1 MDATPYLEPRPGPRP
16 VFDHLADRAD
26 RPRFMIQGGSGGWR
40 PITWREHAAEIE
52 DVALFCRDRGLAPG
66 DRAAIFAHN
75 RVEWMSAALGIQ
87 SAGGVMVP
95 IYPASTTDQ
104 AAYIVGHSD
113 ATILFVAGADLLER
127 AIAVWAGAPALHT
140 LVILDDASPAAA
152 LSALQARGAATP
164 SADRLERGIVRWPAL
179 RQRGRSLAEAEP
191 SRFAG
196 ILDQVELRHTAQML
210 YTSGT
215 TGRPKGVPLTHAN
228 VAYNWVDW
236 LRSNAPLIDDDA
248 VDLLWLPMS
257 HIFGFGEAQAGNYL
271 GFTSYLCDPKTVLE
285 LMPSVRPHVFMSVPA
300 YWEKLCG
307 KALAVPEGPER
318 GRALREA
325 TGGRLR
331 FCLSGG
337 AGLPREV
344 KELFFAHGMLIIE
357 GYGLTECSPTLTLNR
372 PDAFRFD
379 TVGPPLP
386 SVELRIAGDGE
397 ILAKGPNVFAG
408 YFKDPEATAA
418 AFTPD
423 GWFRTGDLGR
433 LTDDGF
439 LQITGRK
446 KEILVTAGGKN
457 VPPANIELRFAG
469 HPWAAHVVAYGDGK
483 KYIVA
488 GIWLEDEALRQALD
502 ARAVPEHERAAATR
516 ALVQAAVD
524 EANAELAGFEQI
536 KRFAVM
542 SRPLTIEHGH
552 LTSTLK
558 LRRQQVYEDFRAELE
573 ALYA

>member
-1 MDATPYLEPRPGPRP
+1 MDPTPYLEPRPGPRP
-16 VFDHLADRAD
+16 VLDHLAERAD
-26 RPRFMIQGGSGGWR
+26 RPRFMIPDGSGGFR
-40 PITWREHAAEIE
+40 PITWREHAQELE
-52 DVALFCRDRGLAPG
+52 DVALFCRDRGLRPG

-87 SAGGVMVP
+87 AAGGVMVP

-104 AAYIVGHSD
+104 AAYIVSHSE
-113 ATILFVAGADLLER
+113 AAILFVAGAELLPR
-127 AIAVWAGAPALHT
+127 ALALWASAPELHT
-140 LVILDDASPAAA
+140 LVILDDASVSAA
-152 LSALQARGAATP
+152 LAELRARAIATP
-164 SADRLERGIVRWPAL
+164 ADDHLERGIVRWPAL
-179 RQRGRSLAEAEP
+179 RQRGRALAEAEP
-191 SRFAG
+191 ARFTG

-228 VAYNWVDW
+228 IAHNWADW

-257 HIFGFGEAQAGNYL
+257 HIFGFGEAQAGNNL
-271 GFTSYLCDPKTVLE
+271 GFTSWLCDPKTVLE
-285 LMPSVRPHVFMSVPA
+285 LMPSVRPSVFMSVPA

-307 KALAVPEGPER
+307 RALALPPGPA
-318 GRALREA
+318 RAQALVQA

-344 KELFFAHGMLIIE
+344 KELFWESGMLVIE

-379 TVGPPLP
+379 SVGRPLA
-386 SVELRIAGDGE
+386 SVQLHIADDGE

-408 YFKDPEATAA
+408 YFKDPAATAA

-457 VPPANIELRFAG
+457 VPPANIELRFAS
-469 HPWAAHVVAYGDGK
+469 HPWVQHVVAYGDGK

-488 GIWLEDEALRQALD
+488 GLWLEESALRQALD
-502 ARAVPEHERAAATR
+502 SRGVPEHERAAATL

-536 KRFAVM
+536 RRFAVM
-542 SRPLTIEHGH
+542 SRPLTVDHGH

>member
-1 MDATPYLEPRPGPRP
+1 MDPTPYLVPRPGPRP
-16 VFDHLADRAD
+16 VFDHLAERAD
-26 RPRFMIQGGSGGWR
+26 RPRWLVPEGDGWR
-40 PITWREHAAEIE
+40 TVTWREHAREIE
-52 DVALFCRDRGLAPG
+52 DVALFCRDRGLRPG

-87 SAGGVMVP
+87 AAGGVMVP

-104 AAYIVGHSD
+104 AAYIVSHSD
-113 ATILFVAGADLLER
+113 AAILFVAGAELLPR
-127 AIAVWAGAPALHT
+127 ALAAWAGAPQLHT
-140 LVILDDASPAAA
+140 LVVVDDAPVAAA
-152 LSALQARGAATP
+152 LAELRARGVATP
-164 SADRLERGIVRWPAL
+164 ADDRLERGLVRWPAL
-179 RQRGRSLAEAEP
+179 RQRGRALADTEP

-228 VAYNWVDW
+228 IAHHWGDW

-257 HIFGFGEAQAGNYL
+257 HIFGFGEAQAGNQL
-271 GFTSYLCDPKTVLE
+271 GFTSWLCDPKTVLE
-285 LMPSVRPHVFMSVPA
+285 LMPSVRPSVFMSVPA

-307 KALAVPEGPER
+307 RALALPPGPA
-318 GRALREA
+318 RAQALVQA

-337 AGLPREV
+337 AGLSREV
-344 KELFFAHGMLIIE
+344 KELFRESGMLVIE

-379 TVGPPLP
+379 SVGRPLA
-386 SVELRIAGDGE
+386 SVQLHIADDGE

-469 HPWAAHVVAYGDGK
+469 HPWVQHVVAYGDGK

-488 GIWLEDEALRQALD
+488 GIWLEESALRQALD
-502 ARAVPEHERAAATR
+502 ARGVPEHERAAATQ

-536 KRFAVM
+536 RRFAVM
-542 SRPLTIEHGH
+542 SRPLTVDHGH

>member
-16 VFDHLADRAD
+16 VFDHLAERGD
-26 RPRFMIQGGSGGWR
+26 RPRYMIPEGNGWR
-40 PITWREHAAEIE
+40 AITWREHAREIE
-52 DVALFCRDRGLAPG
+52 DVALYCRDRGLLPG
-66 DRAAIFAHN
+66 ERVAIFAHN

-104 AAYIVGHSD
+104 AAYIVSHSD
-113 ATILFVAGADLLER
+113 ATMLFVAGAELLER
-127 AIAVWAGAPALHT
+127 AFSLWAASPALHT
-140 LVILDDASPAAA
+140 IVIMDDASPAAA
-152 LSALQARGAATP
+152 LEALHARGTIMP
-164 SADRLERGIVRWPAL
+164 DTDLLDRGIVRWSAL
-179 RQRGRSLAEAEP
+179 RQHGRALVDAEP
-191 SRFAG
+191 HRFG
-196 ILDQVELRHTAQML
+196 GMLDQVELQHTAQML

-228 VAYNWVDW
+228 IAYNWVDW
-236 LRSNAPLIDDDA
+236 LRSNAPLIDDEA

-271 GFTSYLCDPKTVLE
+271 GFTSWLCDPKVVLD
-285 LMPSVRPHVFMSVPA
+285 LMPVVRPSVFMSVPA
-300 YWEKLCG
+300 YWEKLAG
-307 KALAVPEGPER
+307 KALAV
-318 GRALREA
+318 EA

-344 KELFFAHGMLIIE
+344 KELFWAHGMLVVE

-379 TVGPPLP
+379 TVGKPLP
-386 SVELRIAGDGE
+386 SVELRIADDGE
-397 ILAKGPNVFAG
+397 ILAKGPSVFAG

-418 AFTPD
+418 AFTAD

-457 VPPANIELRFAG
+457 VPPANIELRFSG
-469 HPWAAHVVAYGDGK
+469 HPWVQHVVAYGDGK

-488 GIWLEDEALRQALD
+488 GIWLEETALRQALD
-502 ARAVPEHERAAATR
+502 ARGVPEPERAEATR

-524 EANAELAGFEQI
+524 EANVELAGFEQI
-536 KRFAVM
+536 KRFAVIA
-542 SRPLTIEHGH
+542 RPLTLEQGH

-558 LRRQQVYEDFRAELE
+558 LRRQKVYEDFRGELE

>member
-16 VFDHLADRAD
+16 VFDHLAERAE
-26 RPRFMIQGGSGGWR
+26 RPRYLVPKGEGWQT
-40 PITWREHAAEIE
+40 ITWREHAREIE
-52 DVALFCRDRGLAPG
+52 DVALWCRDRGLRPG
-66 DRAAIFAHN
+66 DRATIFAHN
-75 RVEWMSAALGIQ
+75 CVEWMATALGIQ
-87 SAGGVMVP
+87 AAGGVMVP

-104 AAYIVGHSD
+104 AAYIVAHSD
-113 ATILFVAGADLLER
+113 AAILFVAGAELLER
-127 AIAVWAGAPALHT
+127 ALALWAGAPGLRT
-140 LVILDDASPAAA
+140 LVVMDEASVAAA
-152 LSALQARGAATP
+152 VAALTARGVPTP
-164 SADRLERGIVRWPAL
+164 SADMLEHAVVRWPAL
-179 RQRGRSLAEAEP
+179 RHRGRALAEAEP
-191 SRFAG
+191 ARFMAG
-196 ILDQVELRHTAQML
+196 LDQVELRHTAQML

-228 VAYNWVDW
+228 IAYNWVDW

-271 GFTSYLCDPKTVLE
+271 GFTSWLSDPKAVLE
-285 LMPSVRPHVFMSVPA
+285 LMPSVRPSVFMSVPA
-300 YWEKLCG
+300 YWEKLAG
-307 KALAVPEGPER
+307 RALTVPDGEAR

-337 AGLPREV
+337 AGLPVAV
-344 KELFFAHGMLIIE
+344 KELFHAHGLLIIE

-379 TVGPPLP
+379 SVGLPLP
-386 SVELRIAGDGE
+386 SVALRIADDGE
-397 ILAKGPNVFAG
+397 IQAKGPNVFAG
-408 YFKDPEATAA
+408 YWKDPEATAT

-423 GWFRTGDLGR
+423 GWFCTGDLGR
-433 LTDDGF
+433 LTHDGF

-457 VPPANIELRFAG
+457 IPPANLELRFSG
-469 HPWAAHVVAYGDGK
+469 HPWVQHVVAYGDGK

-488 GIWLEDEALRQALD
+488 GIWLEEQAL
-502 ARAVPEHERAAATR
+502 AAAFDASGVAASERPAATL

-524 EANAELAGFEQI
+524 AANAELAGFEQI
-536 KRFAVM
+536 KRFAIM
-542 SRPLTIEHGH
+542 PRPLTVTDGH

-558 LRRQQVYEDFRAELE
+558 LRRQRIYEDFRGELE

>member
-16 VFDHLADRAD
+16 VFDHLAERAD
-26 RPRFMIQGGSGGWR
+26 RPRFMVQDGAGWR
-40 PITWREHAAEIE
+40 AVTWREHAREIE
-52 DVALFCRDRGLAPG
+52 DVALFCRDRGLVPG
-66 DRAAIFAHN
+66 ERVAVFAHN

-87 SAGGVMVP
+87 AAGGVMVP

-113 ATILFVAGADLLER
+113 ATMLFVAGAELLGR
-127 AIAVWAGAPALHT
+127 AFALWASSPALHT
-140 LVILDDASPAAA
+140 VVIMDDASPAAA
-152 LSALQARGAATP
+152 LEALHARGTIMP
-164 SADRLERGIVRWPAL
+164 DADLLERGIVRWPAL
-179 RQRGRSLAEAEP
+179 RQQGRSLANAEP
-191 SRFAG
+191 HRFAS

-228 VAYNWVDW
+228 IAYNWVDW

-271 GFTSYLCDPKTVLE
+271 GFTSWLCDPKSVLE
-285 LMPSVRPHVFMSVPA
+285 LMPTVRPSVFMSVPA
-300 YWEKLCG
+300 YWEKLAG
-307 KALAVPEGPER
+307 KALAVADPEGR

-344 KELFFAHGMLIIE
+344 KELFWAHGMLVIE
-357 GYGLTECSPTLTLNR
+357 GYGLTECSPTLTLNQ
-372 PDAFRFD
+372 PEAFRFD
-379 TVGPPLP
+379 TVGKPLA
-386 SVELRIAGDGE
+386 SVELKIADDGE
-397 ILAKGPNVFAG
+397 ILAKGPSVFAG

-457 VPPANIELRFAG
+457 VPPANIELRFSG
-469 HPWAAHVVAYGDGK
+469 HPWVQHVVAYGDGK

-488 GIWLEDEALRQALD
+488 GLWLEETALRQALD
-502 ARAVPEHERAAATR
+502 ARGVPEHEREAATQ
-516 ALVQAAVD
+516 AMVQAAVD
-524 EANAELAGFEQI
+524 EANEGLAGFEQI
-536 KRFAVM
+536 KRFVVLG
-542 SRPLTIEHGH
+542 RPLTVEHGH

-558 LRRQQVYEDFRAELE
+558 LRRQQVYQDFRAELE

>member
-16 VFDHLADRAD
+16 VFDHLAERAD
-26 RPRFMIQGGSGGWR
+26 RPRYLVPHAGGWR
-40 PITWREHAAEIE
+40 PITWREHAQELE
-52 DVALFCRDRGLAPG
+52 DVALWCRDRGLAPG
-66 DRAAIFAHN
+66 DRATIFAHN
-75 RVEWMSAALGIQ
+75 CVEWMAAALGIQ
-87 SAGGVMVP
+87 AAGGVMVP

-104 AAYIVGHSD
+104 AAYIVQHSD
-113 ATILFVAGADLLER
+113 AAILFVAGAELLER
-127 AIAVWAGAPALHT
+127 ALALWPGAPGLRT
-140 LVILDDASPAAA
+140 LVVMDDASLPAALAA
-152 LSALQARGAATP
+152 LAARGVPMP
-164 SADRLERGIVRWPAL
+164 SAAMLEHAVVRWPAL
-179 RQRGRSLAEAEP
+179 RRRGRALAEAAP
-191 SRFAG
+191 ARFMSV
-196 ILDQVELRHTAQML
+196 LDQVELRHTAQML

-228 VAYNWVDW
+228 IAYNWVDW
-236 LRSNAPLIDDDA
+236 LRSNSPLIDDDA

-271 GFTSYLCDPKTVLE
+271 GFTSWLTDPKSVLD
-285 LMPSVRPHVFMSVPA
+285 LMPTVRPSVFMSVPA
-300 YWEKLCG
+300 YWEKLAG
-307 KALAVPEGPER
+307 KALAVPDLQAR
-318 GRALREA
+318 GEALRRA

-337 AGLPREV
+337 AGLSRDV

-357 GYGLTECSPTLTLNR
+357 GYGLTETSPTLTLNR

-379 TVGPPLP
+379 TVGKPLP
-386 SVELRIAGDGE
+386 SVELRIADDGE
-397 ILAKGPNVFAG
+397 ILAKGPNVFGG

-418 AFTPD
+418 AFTAD

-457 VPPANIELRFAG
+457 VPPANIELRFTH
-469 HPWAAHVVAYGDGK
+469 HPWVQHVVAYGDGK

-488 GIWLEDEALRQALD
+488 GLWLEEQALRQALD
-502 ARAVPEHERAAATR
+502 ARRVPAAERAAATM

-524 EANAELAGFEQI
+524 EANVELAGFEQI

-542 SRPLTIEHGH
+542 SRPLTIDGGH

-558 LRRQQVYEDFRAELE
+558 LRRQRIYDDFRAELE

>member
-16 VFDHLADRAD
+16 VFDHLHERAD
-26 RPRFMIQGGSGGWR
+26 RPRYMVQNGDGWR
-40 PITWREHAAEIE
+40 AITWREHAREIE
-52 DVALFCRDRGLAPG
+52 DVALFCRDRGLVPG
-66 DRAAIFAHN
+66 ERAAIFAHN
-75 RVEWMSAALGIQ
+75 CVEWMSAALGIQ
-87 SAGGVMVP
+87 AAGGVMVP

-104 AAYIVGHSD
+104 AAYIMSHSD

-127 AIAVWAGAPALHT
+127 ALTLWAASPALHT
-140 LVILDDASPAAA
+140 VVIMDDAPPAAA
-152 LSALQARGAATP
+152 LEALHACGTLMP
-164 SADRLERGIVRWPAL
+164 DTDLLDRGIVGWPAL
-179 RQRGRSLAEAEP
+179 RQRGRALADAEP
-191 SRFAG
+191 HRFG
-196 ILDQVELRHTAQML
+196 MILDQVELRHTAQML

-228 VAYNWVDW
+228 IAYNWVDW

-271 GFTSYLCDPKTVLE
+271 GFTSYLCDPKAALE
-285 LMPSVRPHVFMSVPA
+285 LMPRVRPHVFMSVPA
-300 YWEKLCG
+300 YWEKLAG
-307 KALAVPEGPER
+307 KALAVPEGEAR
-318 GRALREA
+318 GRALRAA

-344 KELFFAHGMLIIE
+344 KELFWASGLLVIE

-379 TVGPPLP
+379 TVGRPLS
-386 SVELRIAGDGE
+386 SVELRIADDGE
-397 ILAKGPNVFAG
+397 IQARGPNVFAG

-418 AFTPD
+418 AFTSD

-457 VPPANIELRFAG
+457 VPPANIELRFSG
-469 HPWAAHVVAYGDGK
+469 HPWVQHVVAYGDGK

-488 GIWLEDEALRQALD
+488 GIWPEPEALRQALD
-502 ARAVPEHERAAATR
+502 ARGVPASEHPAATL

-542 SRPLTIEHGH
+542 TRPLTVEHGH

-558 LRRQQVYEDFRAELE
+558 LRRQKIYEDFRDELE